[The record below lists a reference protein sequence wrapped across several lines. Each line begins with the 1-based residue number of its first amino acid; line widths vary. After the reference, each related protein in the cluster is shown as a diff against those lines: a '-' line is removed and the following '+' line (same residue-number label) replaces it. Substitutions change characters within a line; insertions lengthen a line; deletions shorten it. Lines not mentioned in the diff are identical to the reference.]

1 LFSRIPAFDFE
12 ALTWLKEV
20 KVALSWTDITWPVNK
35 DYLFLIFS
43 CWTSILLFRYSWI
56 VIEQWKMNETEQW
69 KKKNQIFLYRRGKT
83 EARQDEFNPLQERR
97 GKGVLE
103 EEGWMINNYLTFTV
117 TRTYLCILLSLSL
130 IGLTASLLLCSF
142 TVNSFPFTSSVGFTI
157 AFHSPIGFP
166 ISFPSPYGFGFT
178 IPSKVQ

>member
-1 LFSRIPAFDFE
+1 
-12 ALTWLKEV
+12 
-20 KVALSWTDITWPVNK
+20 
-35 DYLFLIFS
+35 
-43 CWTSILLFRYSWI
+43 
-56 VIEQWKMNETEQW
+56 
-69 KKKNQIFLYRRGKT
+69 
-83 EARQDEFNPLQERR
+83 
-97 GKGVLE
+97 
-103 EEGWMINNYLTFTV
+103 MINNYLTFTV

-166 ISFPSPYGFGFT
+166 ISFPSPYGFPISFPEPYGFPISFPSPYGFGFT